1 MPKTPNLTCRAPMT
15 PGLEFVPELP
25 EGQPEPKDEAKRKE
39 SNALWVA
46 SNDQRK
52 GKRTWHKVVK
62 AGWQIPLS
70 NWSTACGWN
79 FTKNPHKV
87 SMSVS
92 LLFNQTRCRKC
103 NELMKIRD
111 KVKEGQMLWLT
122 SYRTSRHPTL
132 TNECQCRDALMSFD
146 TMQEKRTCIKEGG
159 KGSFITMNACLRTA
173 NCCDK
178 HRVTSLNWVGG
189 RALNTSVWPK
199 L

>member
-1 MPKTPNLTCRAPMT
+1 MVLTYANDALQEVPANKNLVMDRVSTGFEGCKTPWTPMPKTPNLTCRAPVT

-103 NELMKIRD
+103 IELMKIRD
-111 KVKEGQMLWLT
+111 RVKEGQMLADFIQNQ
-122 SYRTSRHPTL
+122 SAPY
-132 TNECQCRDALMSFD
+132 FD
-146 TMQEKRTCIKEGG
+146 K
-159 KGSFITMNACLRTA
+159 
-173 NCCDK
+173 
-178 HRVTSLNWVGG
+178 
-189 RALNTSVWPK
+189 
-199 L
+199 